1 MKSRTTSTFRKQFA
15 ALPNDVREQARAAY
29 RLFVS
34 NPRHP
39 SLHFKKVHTTE
50 PVVSVRG
57 AQLPSRGSHRGIRH
71 RRLVL
76 DRTARAIRNV
86 TRKSVSAAQQA
97 AGADAAPRGSAAR
110 SLAMKQR
117 ARALEDKAERS
128 AAILKAAR
136 ELWFTNRDFS
146 MTDVA
151 KRAGIVKGTIYLYFK
166 TREELMAAVVEQLI
180 EECFDDIDRQL
191 QKRRGRWSAEQVAG
205 VFERALR
212 GRVPIAD
219 ALKLARPRLEKTAAL
234 LESRY
239 PPLGEV
245 IALLGGKRAARS
257 SRRRRRS

>member
-1 MKSRTTSTFRKQFA
+1 
-15 ALPNDVREQARAAY
+15 
-29 RLFVS
+29 
-34 NPRHP
+34 
-39 SLHFKKVHTTE
+39 
-50 PVVSVRG
+50 
-57 AQLPSRGSHRGIRH
+57 
-71 RRLVL
+71 
-76 DRTARAIRNV
+76 
-86 TRKSVSAAQQA
+86 
-97 AGADAAPRGSAAR
+97 
-110 SLAMKQR
+110 MKQR

-136 ELWFTNRDFS
+136 ELWSSSRDFS

-151 KRAGIVKGTIYLYFK
+151 ARAGIVKGTIYLYFK
-166 TREELMAAVVEQLI
+166 TREELIEAVVEQLI

-191 QKRRGRWSAEQVAG
+191 RKRRGRWSAEQVAG

-239 PPLGEV
+239 RPLGEV

-257 SRRRRRS
+257 SRRRRRA